1 MTFDANDDLSGVRYL
16 RYSVDGGVW
25 QNGGSVTIAAL
36 EDHSNDGVH
45 EIRYYAVDWAG
56 NREATRT
63 CLVMIDTTA
72 PLVPL
77 ATATKEVRPAAAGGP
92 AARARSAVRLRVD
105 LRAADLAS
113 ARVTVVV
120 RVRDAKG
127 RVLDRV
133 RLAGVDVGKLTTL
146 RFAGPGARLA
156 ASVRVTVRDE
166 AGFARTRTL
175 RL

>member
-1 MTFDANDDLSGVRYL
+1 M
-16 RYSVDGGVW
+16 
-25 QNGGSVTIAAL
+25 
-36 EDHSNDGVH
+36 H

-56 NREATRT
+56 NRELTKT
-63 CLVMIDTTA
+63 CHVMIDTTA

-92 AARARSAVRLRVD
+92 AARSRSVARLRVD
-105 LRAADLAS
+105 LRVADLAS
-113 ARVTVVV
+113 PDVTVVV

-133 RLAGVDVGKLTTL
+133 RLAGVEVGELTTL
-146 RFAGPGARLA
+146 RFAGPAARLA
-156 ASVRVTVRDE
+156 ASVRITVRDE
-166 AGFARTRTL
+166 AGFARTRTV